1 MTEVAGT
8 GRRALPASKEVRAL
22 SRDFKQGYHWQP
34 TGGGHWR
41 LLDRSG
47 AYVEHEGT
55 VITVGDKPSPGVVR
69 ALKDELTEARVLKGT
84 DPRPM
89 NEEVK
94 AKRTATYRALNEA
107 RDRRRQEIATE
118 RLRRLREVLKP
129 IGIETPGIAPD
140 LGWVGQVIARESFQ
154 RELSHDL
161 VTQNARRVLSGGW
174 TEDRYG
180 EVWDAM
186 LDRLER
192 APDVVGEWFNL
203 IREAKGL
210 PADHVE
216 VKLPKGAQDDW
227 PFDVK
232 LLPLEALFADDQYQR
247 PVNWPFVRKEAAR
260 FDPSLVGTIDVA
272 QRGPSQFAILDGQ
285 QRREIVRMAGKTS
298 IFASVYVGLDLA
310 SEARFFLHKNRDRKT
325 VHPYYTYVARLT
337 ARDPEAL
344 AVEAIVRKHGYQ
356 VAIGA
361 PREGSHDNIAAIAA
375 LESAY
380 RRKRED
386 GSDALTPTLAT
397 MREGTY
403 GRQLGNSA
411 ALIHGL
417 SILYSEN
424 GQLEQERMIDVLLR
438 LGPELAVG
446 RARDLHRNSGGSIQ
460 QRMADVLRA
469 EYGRKGKGRKA
480 AA

>member
-1 MTEVAGT
+1 V
-8 GRRALPASKEVRAL
+8 
-22 SRDFKQGYHWQP
+22 
-34 TGGGHWR
+34 
-41 LLDRSG
+41 
-47 AYVEHEGT
+47 
-55 VITVGDKPSPGVVR
+55 
-69 ALKDELTEARVLKGT
+69 
-84 DPRPM
+84 
-89 NEEVK
+89 
-94 AKRTATYRALNEA
+94 
-107 RDRRRQEIATE
+107 
-118 RLRRLREVLKP
+118 
-129 IGIETPGIAPD
+129 
-140 LGWVGQVIARESFQ
+140 
-154 RELSHDL
+154 
-161 VTQNARRVLSGGW
+161 
-174 TEDRYG
+174 
-180 EVWDAM
+180 

-310 SEARFFLHKNRDRKT
+310 SEARFFLHKNRDRKS

-361 PREGSHDNIAAIAA
+361 PREGLHDNIAAIAA

-424 GQLEQERMIDVLLR
+424 GQLEQERMIDVLLW